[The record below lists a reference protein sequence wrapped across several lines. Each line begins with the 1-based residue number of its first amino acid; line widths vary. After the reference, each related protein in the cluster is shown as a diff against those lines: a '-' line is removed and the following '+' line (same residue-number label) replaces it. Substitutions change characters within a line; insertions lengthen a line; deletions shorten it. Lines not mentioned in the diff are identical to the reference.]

1 MSPLSSGKIKLPALP
16 PSLQPLPPAS
26 LHTTVYGIACEAG
39 STGEG
44 DGEVVR
50 KARKEM
56 SRVRAAASKQ
66 SCGGTARDAAFR
78 VTKVELGDTL
88 RVVLAPDVGTEGL
101 DLLRMGRNHSGE
113 WHMTLAYVKDGMSL
127 SAAERGTLLRKVT
140 VGLPDTVIVLVC
152 SLRYPALSTDFSH
165 THTAPS
171 AAVFQADR
179 PLYRFAPRSSIEIK

>member
-1 MSPLSSGKIKLPALP
+1 MARKLTRAGEFADLTGATVVCFVSPLSSGKIKLPALP

-127 SAAERGTLLRKVT
+127 RTLQAT
-140 VGLPDTVIVLVC
+140 
-152 SLRYPALSTDFSH
+152 FSW
-165 THTAPS
+165 TFPS
-171 AAVFQADR
+171 
-179 PLYRFAPRSSIEIK
+179 PPI